1 MPRVMQTAG
10 WWTRPTGFL
19 DRCRRRFGKR
29 FTVRLAAQDP
39 FIVISDPEELKQVF
53 TAPPDVLHPGEG
65 TRILEP
71 IVGPNS
77 ILLLDEGAHM
87 SQRKLV
93 LPAFHGE
100 RMRGLE
106 SMIAEVAREQM
117 QGWPRGHSVPIHPRM
132 QSLTLEVILAA
143 VFGLRGHPR
152 LDDLRV
158 ALTEMLDFGMNPLS
172 LLPPARRAPFG
183 RGPWGRFLR
192 VRARADELIY
202 AEINDRREQG
212 DQGGSEIINSLI
224 AARHEDGSPM
234 ADVEIHDELMTLLVA
249 GHETTATALSWAFEL
264 MFRRPDALERAQ
276 EEARAGDETTWIDA
290 VIEEALRL
298 RPVVPFVGRE
308 LRRPMTLGGNE
319 LPTRTSVFP
328 GIYLAH
334 TNPEAFPDPY
344 AFRPER
350 FLADP
355 PETYS
360 WIPFGG
366 GTRRCIGAAFAQF
379 EMRIVLQEV
388 LRRAVLRPA
397 SPEPQP
403 MVRRNVT
410 LSPRDG
416 TPAVLADWCRREPR
430 LRVIRQ
436 ANAGCGAARNTAM
449 RAAARPRFRSCA
461 WKTSGAR
468 DFRPATTSAVPSV
481 EPSSTRTIS

>member
-249 GHETTATALSWAFEL
+249 GHETTATQLAWS
-264 MFRRPDALERAQ
+264 LERLTRNP
-276 EEARAGDETTWIDA
+276 EALDRLVKAVDEGDGEPYMTA
-290 VIEEALRL
+290 VIRESLRL
-298 RPVVPFVGRE
+298 RPVLLNAAPRTVKKPIEVGGITYEPRVH
-308 LRRPMTLGGNE
+308 L
-319 LPTRTSVFP
+319 LPSAWLVQHDP
-328 GIYLAH
+328 DIY
-334 TNPEAFPDPY
+334 PEPY

-350 FLADP
+350 FLEEDP
-355 PETYS
+355 GTYT

-366 GTRRCIGAAFAQF
+366 GRRRCVGASFAQM
-379 EMRIVLQEV
+379 EMAIVLRELLRVAEV
-388 LRRAVLRPA
+388 SAGTEGPEATVRRAITA
-397 SPEPQP
+397 
-403 MVRRNVT
+403 
-410 LSPRDG
+410 
-416 TPAVLADWCRREPR
+416 TPALGGETVLT
-430 LRVIRQ
+430 
-436 ANAGCGAARNTAM
+436 AR
-449 RAAARPRFRSCA
+449 
-461 WKTSGAR
+461 
-468 DFRPATTSAVPSV
+468 
-481 EPSSTRTIS
+481 